1 MASLGI
7 MQPYFFPYLGYFQL
21 IASVDAFIV
30 YDQIEYT
37 KKGWINRNQFLLN
50 GKPELFTISLKD
62 GPDTASVADRE
73 ISATF
78 RKDKL
83 LNRIREAYRKAPQFE
98 PGYALFERCVLNPE
112 PNLFRYIYYSINEVC
127 AHLGLRT
134 QIIVSSS
141 VETTPPTPKGKE
153 RVLALCK
160 MMGADVYINSP
171 GGRLLYDKEDFLTH
185 GVQLRFL
192 QPELSRYRQWGGEF
206 VAGLS
211 VLDALM
217 FAPAE
222 QVTRLVTDSYSLD

>member
-1 MASLGI
+1 MASLGV

-50 GKPELFTISLKD
+50 GHPELFTIALKD
-62 GPDTASVADRE
+62 GPDSAFVCDRE
-73 ISATF
+73 VSATF

-83 LNRIREAYRKAPQFE
+83 LNRIREAYRKAPHFE
-98 PGYALFERCVLNPE
+98 SGYTLFERCVLNPE
-112 PNLFRYIYYSINEVC
+112 PNLFKYIHYSINEVC
-127 AHLGLRT
+127 THLGLKT

-141 VETTPPTPKGKE
+141 VERAPSMLKGKE
-153 RVLALCK
+153 RVLSLCK
-160 MMGADVYINSP
+160 MMGAGVYINSP
-171 GGRLLYDKEDFLTH
+171 GGRLLYDKADFLSH

-192 QPELSRYRQWGGEF
+192 QPELRAYRQWGEEF

-217 FAPAE
+217 FAPAGE
-222 QVTRLVTDSYSLD
+222 VARLVTDSYSLD

>member
-1 MASLGI
+1 MASLGV

-21 IASVDAFIV
+21 IASVDTFIV

-50 GKPELFTISLKD
+50 GKPELFTIALRD
-62 GPDTASVADRE
+62 GSDTAFVCERE
-73 ISATF
+73 VSATF

-83 LNRIREAYRKAPQFE
+83 LNRIREAYRKAPHFE
-98 PGYALFERCVLNPE
+98 SGYALFERCVLNSE
-112 PNLFRYIYYSINEVC
+112 PNLFRYIHYSINEVC
-127 AHLGLRT
+127 THLGLKT
-134 QIIVSSS
+134 QIVVSSS
-141 VETTPPTPKGKE
+141 VESEPPLLKGKE

-160 MMGADVYINSP
+160 TMGADVYINPP
-171 GGRLLYDKEDFLTH
+171 GGRLLYDKVDFLSH
-185 GVQLRFL
+185 GVRLRFL
-192 QPELSRYRQWGGEF
+192 QPELRAYRQWGDEF

-222 QVTRLVTDSYSLD
+222 QVARLVTDSFSLD